1 MDFTYFI
8 QNKQKIEVA
17 EKPGLY
23 CVMQSHLPKD
33 KQAYRCGLAGKPVD
47 SATQFK
53 SAEGNFSSR
62 LATYLNYYLTTDAK
76 IYACL
81 TVPRK
86 SVLGFAERVMPER
99 QEGDNREEYARM
111 HMGQTLIQIREKQY
125 HQNLVRLGMQRLGMP
140 GTEESRKRS
149 EFFRGPLDT
158 CIKALK
164 EIGTGDL
171 FLFQNNNINQIQ
183 KISLKKRNVTI
194 TPDQVE
200 LRTSPRFSA
209 SEELIK
215 QMMKDTPTKKA
226 VAKLAALK
234 TITTPQT
241 TRKSPRLEAKGLEVV
256 MDGEELDRVRRDRR
270 RARSTFQ
277 QIAQVRKS
285 PRLK

>member
-183 KISLKKRNVTI
+183 KISLKKRGVTI
-194 TPDQVE
+194 SPNQVE

-215 QMMKDTPTKKA
+215 QMMKDTPTQRA

-234 TITTPQT
+234 TVTTPQT
-241 TRKSPRLEAKGLEVV
+241 TRKSPRLVEVV
-256 MDGEELDRVRRDRR
+256 MDGGQLDSLRRDRK

-285 PRLK
+285 PRLNNNL

>member
-1 MDFTYFI
+1 MDATFFI
-8 QNKQKIEVA
+8 QNKEQIEVA

-23 CVMQSHLPKD
+23 CMMQSHLPKD
-33 KQAYRCGLAGKPVD
+33 RQAYRCGLAGKPVD

-62 LATYLNYYLTTDAK
+62 LAQYLNYYLPTDAK

-125 HQNLVRLGMQRLGMP
+125 HSNLVRLGMQRLGMP
-140 GTEESRKRS
+140 GTEESKKRS
-149 EFFRGPLDT
+149 EFFRGSLDT
-158 CIKALK
+158 CIRALK

-171 FLFQNNNINQIQ
+171 YLFQNNDIDKIQ
-183 KISLKKRNVTI
+183 KITLKKRNVTI

-209 SEELIK
+209 AENLIN
-215 QMMKDTPTKKA
+215 QMMTDTPTQRA
-226 VAKLAALK
+226 VSRLAQL
-234 TITTPQT
+234 TPVTTP
-241 TRKSPRLEAKGLEVV
+241 TRKSPRLEGIEVE
-256 MDGEELDRVRRDRR
+256 MDGEQLDRLRRDRK

-285 PRLK
+285 PRLNNL